1 MKEHDVPQQAARAYM
16 GQRKALYA
24 INEQGEYTIVPSAG
38 WEAEEIVLLQA
49 IEECDRLAADAHAR
63 AQSGL
68 TGALEYHMC
77 RQRMDLM
84 VLAQSTGFFRWQ
96 VRRHLRPGAFAK
108 LSAGQQQRYESALG
122 LTVRELETLPAA
134 P

>member
-1 MKEHDVPQQAARAYM
+1 M

-24 INEQGEYTIVPSAG
+24 INEQGGYAIVPSAG

-49 IEECDRLAADAHAR
+49 IEECHRLAADAHAR
-63 AQSGL
+63 AKSGL
-68 TGALEYHMC
+68 TGALEYHMR
-77 RQRMDLM
+77 RQRMDVM

-96 VRRHLRPGAFAK
+96 VRRHLRSGAFAK

-122 LTVRELETLPAA
+122 LAARELETLPAA